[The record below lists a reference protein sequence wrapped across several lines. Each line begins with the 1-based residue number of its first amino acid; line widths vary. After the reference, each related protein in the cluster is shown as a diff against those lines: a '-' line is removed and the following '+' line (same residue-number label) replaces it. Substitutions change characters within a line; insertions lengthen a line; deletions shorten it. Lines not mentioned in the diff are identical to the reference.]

1 MGQNDLW
8 LSVALPRH
16 HAGMRSSLYGKTD
29 QWLSQH
35 NPETSPEA
43 EESGKAI
50 EARPV
55 FYKPRTRPSVG
66 LLRHHAGCAFKG
78 TAPPLLR
85 AMQAASF
92 QDASQS
98 VAQHRDWQPVMD
110 VALGEWALGRNLL
123 NIFYSIVR
131 KP

>member
-78 TAPPLLR
+78 TAPAIARNAGGIVSGCQSECR
-85 AMQAASF
+85 ATSRLAA
-92 QDASQS
+92 
-98 VAQHRDWQPVMD
+98 HH
-110 VALGEWALGRNLL
+110 GRR
-123 NIFYSIVR
+123 SS
-131 KP
+131 